1 MAIKVSDYMTR
12 QVISISPDMG
22 IREAFFLMKEHSI
35 RHLPIVDE
43 NRRLIGI
50 ISDREL
56 RRPNWVDEAH
66 DISHVYYL
74 DNSMHV
80 SDVMIRKVHVLHTY
94 DTLRKGVALLLKKGI
109 GAAPVLDK
117 TGDLVGMISAID
129 LLRALSDMIAEQKG
143 KKGKAAG

>member
-1 MAIKVSDYMTR
+1 MAIKVSKYMAP
-12 QVISISPDMG
+12 QVISISPNVG
-22 IREAFFLMKEHSI
+22 IREAFFIMKEHSI

-43 NRRLIGI
+43 QKKLIGI

-74 DNSMHV
+74 DNSMFV
-80 SDVMIRKVHVLHTY
+80 SDVMIRNVFVLHTY
-94 DTLRKGVALLLKKGI
+94 DTLSKAVSLLLDQGI

-117 TGDLVGMISAID
+117 TEELVGMLSAID
-129 LLRALSDMIAEQKG
+129 LLRALSDMIDDQKD
-143 KKGKAAG
+143 KKKKTK